1 MASNH
6 TFDIVNEI
14 DLQAMDEAIVQAR
27 REIDNRYDFR
37 GSAAGIGDFDR
48 KEKLLTLTADHEPQ
62 LDAVIEVLIS
72 KMVKRGV
79 DSRVLD
85 RQKIEAATHKT
96 LRQVVKLK
104 SGIDRDNA
112 KTLQQRIKDLGLKV
126 NVSIQGETLRVA
138 GPKIDDLQ
146 AIIAEFK
153 ARPPAVP
160 VQFTNFR

>member
-1 MASNH
+1 MASSH

-14 DLQAMDEAIVQAR
+14 DLQAMDEAVVQAR
-27 REIDNRYDFR
+27 RELANRYDFR
-37 GSAAGIGDFDR
+37 GSAAGIGDLDR
-48 KEKLLTLTADHEPQ
+48 KEKLLTITADHEAQ
-62 LDAVIEVLIS
+62 LDAVVEVLVS

-79 DSRVLD
+79 DARVLD
-85 RQKIEAATHKT
+85 RQKIEPATHKT
-96 LRQVVKLK
+96 LRQAIKLK
-104 SGIDRDNA
+104 SGIDRDTA
-112 KTLQQRIKDLGLKV
+112 KNMQQRIKDMGLKV

-146 AIIAEFK
+146 AIIAELK